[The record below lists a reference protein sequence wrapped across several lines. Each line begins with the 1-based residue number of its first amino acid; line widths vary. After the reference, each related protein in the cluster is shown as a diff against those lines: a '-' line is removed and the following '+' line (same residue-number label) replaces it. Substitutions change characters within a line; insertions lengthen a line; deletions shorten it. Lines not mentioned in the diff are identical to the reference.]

1 MSDLESQIS
10 ERSQTG
16 SYSDTSSDDNAGLD
30 AYQDEPLAL
39 PGENELHQQEVD
51 EDGISAVTL
60 DARLEGKIPL
70 NEWCKCNQCRTDLLE
85 NAREYRCCWE
95 VGPAMAKL
103 TLDGST
109 EPSCVTQHQDYKDL
123 TKRVVLEQVGPVLRD
138 KQGRPYRRRAGQHI
152 NMYLRAVAY
161 RWVVR
166 WMCGYLGWEHTR
178 PLSACVYHRLRTDY
192 SDGQTR
198 GYKSSMES

>member
-16 SYSDTSSDDNAGLD
+16 SYSDTSSDDNAGLY

-70 NEWCKCNQCRTDLLE
+70 NEWWEILLFFSISF
-85 NAREYRCCWE
+85 WH
-95 VGPAMAKL
+95 L
-103 TLDGST
+103 F
-109 EPSCVTQHQDYKDL
+109 
-123 TKRVVLEQVGPVLRD
+123 
-138 KQGRPYRRRAGQHI
+138 
-152 NMYLRAVAY
+152 
-161 RWVVR
+161 
-166 WMCGYLGWEHTR
+166 
-178 PLSACVYHRLRTDY
+178 
-192 SDGQTR
+192 
-198 GYKSSMES
+198 

>member
-1 MSDLESQIS
+1 MNGEKFYCFFPFHFGIYFSCKMESDLVV
-10 ERSQTG
+10 
-16 SYSDTSSDDNAGLD
+16 
-30 AYQDEPLAL
+30 YQRLIL
-39 PGENELHQQEVD
+39 FIQFCC
-51 EDGISAVTL
+51 VT
-60 DARLEGKIPL
+60 R
-70 NEWCKCNQCRTDLLE
+70 CKCNQCRTDLLE

-152 NMYLRAVAY
+152 NM
-161 RWVVR
+161 
-166 WMCGYLGWEHTR
+166 
-178 PLSACVYHRLRTDY
+178 
-192 SDGQTR
+192 
-198 GYKSSMES
+198 